1 MQGEMIMPTKRR
13 ALPPSM
19 PSPETGEPMT
29 RGVRPFT
36 FSYKGH
42 SATVDLPGYY
52 PAGEGEGVHVGDD
65 MKPVDDALDALKEK
79 VDGLPAP
86 ATIQRLRQKLSLS
99 QSEAGALFKVG
110 ETAFDEYERGIV
122 TPSGPALQLLKL
134 LDLHPELI
142 HDLR

>member
-1 MQGEMIMPTKRR
+1 
-13 ALPPSM
+13 
-19 PSPETGEPMT
+19 
-29 RGVRPFT
+29 
-36 FSYKGH
+36 
-42 SATVDLPGYY
+42 
-52 PAGEGEGVHVGDD
+52 

-86 ATIQRLRQKLSLS
+86 ATIQRLRQRLSLS
-99 QSEAGALFKVG
+99 QREAGALLKVG
-110 ETAFDEYERGIV
+110 ETAFDEYERGLV